1 MESKDLVKR
10 ELEKMARVLEGAAD
24 KELRVV
30 IIAIYKR
37 KDKKVKLVNTN
48 NRIGDLPR
56 GYYN

>member
-1 MESKDLVKR
+1 MKR
-10 ELEKMARVLEGAAD
+10 ELEKIARVLEGAMN

-30 IIAIYKR
+30 VIAIYKR

-48 NRIGDLPR
+48 NRIGDSPR